1 MGSPQPAAQARHHIW
16 ALWAAAHGAL
26 YPFTACH
33 RCSTTTRGTC
43 RWASSSPSPGLDAAD
58 LRRPRASTGILA
70 AVSASAARRH
80 PADLLA
86 AMAAYVIRALSREP

>member
-1 MGSPQPAAQARHHIW
+1 VLDHDPGNLPLGIE
-16 ALWAAAHGAL
+16 
-26 YPFTACH
+26 FTVA
-33 RCSTTTRGTC
+33 
-43 RWASSSPSPGLDAAD
+43 GLDAAD
-58 LRRPRASTGILA
+58 LRRARASTGILA